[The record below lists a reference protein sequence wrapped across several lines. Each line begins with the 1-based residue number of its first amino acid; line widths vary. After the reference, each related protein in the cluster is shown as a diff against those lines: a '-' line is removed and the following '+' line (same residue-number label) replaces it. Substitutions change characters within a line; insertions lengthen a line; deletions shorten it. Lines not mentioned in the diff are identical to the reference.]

1 MTRETIGNP
10 ISWSAQRLA
19 DIGHGLGHAVQG
31 MGTHDMTRPQVN
43 RIGMSDIRAA
53 LREGI
58 EDFTAL
64 RSDILVLVFLYPV
77 IGFTLAVW
85 AFNAGQ
91 IHLLFPLVAGFP
103 LLGPVAALGLYEMS
117 RQRER
122 GKHATWASAL
132 HVLRGRVLGPVMVL
146 AAMLAVVFVLW
157 LVAAH
162 MIWVTTL
169 GPQPSVSLTAFVRDT
184 LTTPAGWEMMLFGG
198 ALGFGFAAIVLCLT
212 IVSFPMLL
220 DRPVGVP
227 MAMATSL
234 EVVRR
239 NPGTVAMWGLIV
251 ATLLLLGSL
260 PLFVGLIVV
269 LPVLGHA
276 TWHLYRRA
284 VSWPD
289 QRMRLRR

>member
-19 DIGHGLGHAVQG
+19 GIGHGLSHAVDG

-43 RIGMSDIRAA
+43 TIDMTDIRAA
-53 LREGI
+53 LRAGV

-64 RSDILVLVFLYPV
+64 RSDILFLVILYPV
-77 IGFTLAVW
+77 IGFIMAVW

-91 IHLLFPLVAGFP
+91 LHLLFPLVAGFP
-103 LLGPVAALGLYEMS
+103 LMGPVAALGLYEMS

-132 HVLRGRVLGPVMVL
+132 HALRGRVLGPVLAL
-146 AAMLAVVFVLW
+146 AAMLAMVFAVW
-157 LVAAH
+157 LIAAH
-162 MIWVTTL
+162 VVWIYTM
-169 GPQPSVSLTAFVRDT
+169 GPEPYQSLTTFLRDT
-184 LTTPAGWEMMLFGG
+184 LTTSAGWEMILIGC
-198 ALGFGFAAIVLCLT
+198 AVGFVFAALVLCMT

-227 MAMATSL
+227 MAIATSL
-234 EVVRR
+234 EVTRR
-239 NPGTVAMWGLIV
+239 NPGTVAAWGLIV
-251 ATLLLLGSL
+251 AASLLLGSI

-269 LPVLGHA
+269 LPILGHA

-284 VSWPD
+284 VTWPD
-289 QRMRLRR
+289 QRMRLHR